1 MKPTIALDSKDV
13 RLIIAKFLNIPI
25 ENVIPQRYGYAV
37 EAISEEAIEE
47 KLDGGNG

>member
-13 RLIIAKFLNIPI
+13 RLIVAKFLNIPI
-25 ENVIPQRYGYAV
+25 EKVIPQRYGYAV
-37 EAISEEAIEE
+37 EGITADEIKE